1 MCSNG
6 EHKGLE
12 EHVNTNVAAQ
22 EPPAVECRISG
33 ILDSG
38 SKCTGHTELTEEGA
52 RATDLD
58 FRVWDS

>member
-12 EHVNTNVAAQ
+12 EHVNTNVATQ

-38 SKCTGHTELTEEGA
+38 SKCTGHTDIEG
-52 RATDLD
+52 RECKGHRPG
-58 FRVWDS
+58 F